1 MIGINVA
8 RTYDFIKT
16 LIFVNYLSEAA
27 LTTAASGHEK
37 STRGIFFLIK
47 GIITVTFMA
56 FIADVL

>member
-1 MIGINVA
+1 MLQEHMILL
-8 RTYDFIKT
+8 KT

-27 LTTAASGHEK
+27 LIAVASGHEK
-37 STRGIFFLIK
+37 SIRGIFFLIK